1 MRLRATG
8 QTLELVESERLVS
21 GSVEIYT
28 AAFEFDAAW
37 DGYVKTAVF
46 TDDMGRSAEIALTDN
61 TCTVPWEILRAGKY
75 IHIGVYGVNGDK
87 RYPTIYT
94 ANGLR
99 VFEGAL
105 PANPSQ
111 PPSPT
116 EYEQLLSMIGDT
128 AALKTTD
135 KSSLVAAINEIY
147 QAGGGGKSVTDAQVN
162 GDGDLIITLSD
173 GTTINA
179 GHVVG
184 ADGAQG
190 PEGPQ
195 GPPGAEGEQGPA
207 GPKGDTGEQG
217 PQGPKGDTGAQGLQG
232 PKGDQGEQGIQGPQ
246 GPKGDTGDTGPQ
258 GPAGADGVGLPTVTA
273 EDNGMY
279 AGVVDGAWGK
289 VSAPGEAQ
297 SIDLAAHGVLV
308 DFEGSETFTIPEAVG
323 DQIQQAAA
331 ASGAIV
337 KLRFSVSGIA
347 LPVQAYCSGSAVPAA
362 HTYQLACRV
371 WINAW
376 LDLSFVLE
384 NSKTI
389 LHVNSVTGQGGGE
402 WTLIADITSLTEEVS
417 SIIFE
422 QDVDGA
428 PFSVSEIALG
438 GCFITTNT
446 SDSDLNLVVNGANK
460 APMSGLC
467 IKSDGVVSRMS
478 WAYISKWGDMLMPL
492 YANQGGSNPPMPHI
506 RGINDLYS
514 NMAES
519 DPGWIGA
526 SKITKIALSPGAG
539 NFATATH
546 FRVWGR

>member
-28 AAFEFDAAW
+28 AAFEFDPAW
-37 DGYVKTAVF
+37 DGYAKTAVF

-61 TCTVPWEILRAGKY
+61 TCTIPWEILRAGRY
-75 IHIGVYGVNGDK
+75 IHIGIYGVNGDK

-116 EYEQLLSMIGDT
+116 EYEHLLSMIGDT

-232 PKGDQGEQGIQGPQ
+232 PKGDQGEPGIQGPQ

-289 VSAPGEAQ
+289 VSAPG
-297 SIDLAAHGVLV
+297 
-308 DFEGSETFTIPEAVG
+308 
-323 DQIQQAAA
+323 
-331 ASGAIV
+331 
-337 KLRFSVSGIA
+337 
-347 LPVQAYCSGSAVPAA
+347 
-362 HTYQLACRV
+362 
-371 WINAW
+371 
-376 LDLSFVLE
+376 
-384 NSKTI
+384 
-389 LHVNSVTGQGGGE
+389 GGEE
-402 WTLIADITSLTEEVS
+402 WTLIADITSLNEEVS

-467 IKSDGVVSRMS
+467 IKSDGVVTRMS

-492 YANQGGSNPPMPHI
+492 YANQGGSNSPMPHI

-539 NFATATH
+539 NFTTATH

>member
-37 DGYVKTAVF
+37 DGYAKTAVF

-75 IHIGVYGVNGDK
+75 IHIGIYGVNGDK

-94 ANGLR
+94 VNGLR

-289 VSAPGEAQ
+289 VSAPG
-297 SIDLAAHGVLV
+297 
-308 DFEGSETFTIPEAVG
+308 
-323 DQIQQAAA
+323 
-331 ASGAIV
+331 
-337 KLRFSVSGIA
+337 
-347 LPVQAYCSGSAVPAA
+347 
-362 HTYQLACRV
+362 
-371 WINAW
+371 
-376 LDLSFVLE
+376 
-384 NSKTI
+384 
-389 LHVNSVTGQGGGE
+389 GGRE
-402 WTLIADITSLTEEVS
+402 WTLLWEHTFSESDVGTAYWEWNVPDITE
-417 SIIFE
+417 I
-422 QDVDGA
+422 
-428 PFSVSEIALG
+428 SVRTWGLQSNQTMGWQLK
-438 GCFITTNT
+438 
-446 SDSDLNLVVNGANK
+446 VNGASLTNNVAVRNTDGIKHQIIHAIFAGAHWITRISTYDYDAMSASSLNNTASPTGANMGDGK
-460 APMSGLC
+460 AQTIQFAQSAVQDYQIYSGQ
-467 IKSDGVVSRMS
+467 V
-478 WAYISKWGDMLMPL
+478 
-492 YANQGGSNPPMPHI
+492 
-506 RGINDLYS
+506 
-514 NMAES
+514 
-519 DPGWIGA
+519 
-526 SKITKIALSPGAG
+526 KIWV
-539 NFATATH
+539 
-546 FRVWGR
+546 R

>member
-37 DGYVKTAVF
+37 DGYAKTAVF
-46 TDDMGRSAEIALTDN
+46 RDDSHRTVEVALTGN
-61 TCTVPWEILRAGKY
+61 CCMVPWEILRAGKY
-75 IHIGVYGVNGDK
+75 IHVGVYGVNGGK

-94 ANGLR
+94 ANGFR
-99 VFEGAL
+99 VLDGAL

-128 AALKTTD
+128 SALKTTD

-147 QAGGGGKSVTDAQVN
+147 QAGDGGGKSVTDAQVSE
-162 GDGDLIITLSD
+162 DGDLIITLSD

-184 ADGAQG
+184 AEGAQG

-289 VSAPGEAQ
+289 VSAPG
-297 SIDLAAHGVLV
+297 
-308 DFEGSETFTIPEAVG
+308 
-323 DQIQQAAA
+323 
-331 ASGAIV
+331 
-337 KLRFSVSGIA
+337 
-347 LPVQAYCSGSAVPAA
+347 
-362 HTYQLACRV
+362 
-371 WINAW
+371 
-376 LDLSFVLE
+376 
-384 NSKTI
+384 
-389 LHVNSVTGQGGGE
+389 GGRE
-402 WTLIADITSLTEEVS
+402 WTLLWEHTFSESDVGTAYWEWNVPDITE
-417 SIIFE
+417 I
-422 QDVDGA
+422 
-428 PFSVSEIALG
+428 SVRTWGLQSNQTMGWQLK
-438 GCFITTNT
+438 
-446 SDSDLNLVVNGANK
+446 VNGASLTNNVAVRNTDGIKHQIIHAIFAGAHWITRISTYDYDAMSASSLNNTASPTGANMGDGK
-460 APMSGLC
+460 AQTIQFAQSAVQDYQIYSGQ
-467 IKSDGVVSRMS
+467 V
-478 WAYISKWGDMLMPL
+478 
-492 YANQGGSNPPMPHI
+492 
-506 RGINDLYS
+506 
-514 NMAES
+514 
-519 DPGWIGA
+519 
-526 SKITKIALSPGAG
+526 KIWV
-539 NFATATH
+539 
-546 FRVWGR
+546 R